1 MSVCRQMFFQIATL
15 TVFVLFS
22 RNLAH
27 MIYVPVCKT
36 VEQIFRVVILKILA
50 HLKKILDQ
58 HLGQQASSSK
68 F

>member
-1 MSVCRQMFFQIATL
+1 
-15 TVFVLFS
+15 
-22 RNLAH
+22 

-50 HLKKILDQ
+50 HLKNFLDQ